1 VAIWGRPLDFQVLRH
16 RDAGLFGQGAWKRR
30 QCFRKTQFEKKRS
43 QPQGQTAF
51 KRSMLGNEAL
61 KAYSSELMHDTR
73 GELINILGSSRLLSL
88 IGARII
94 RMDPAGCRIKRRAA
108 AERIRIADGSLA
120 GFHRESAVAARF
132 EITVPERGL
141 ERTAKERHIC
151 ADVDAETVN
160 ARILMEGRRFRGIR
174 VIFRRQ
180 RILPSRRCSS
190 HRGYRRTR
198 RQAELHRLRAG
209 HG

>member
-1 VAIWGRPLDFQVLRH
+1 
-16 RDAGLFGQGAWKRR
+16 
-30 QCFRKTQFEKKRS
+30 
-43 QPQGQTAF
+43 
-51 KRSMLGNEAL
+51 MLGNEAL

-174 VIFRRQ
+174 VIFEN
-180 RILPSRRCSS
+180 LSVDKEFCPA
-190 HRGYRRTR
+190 GVVVRTEVIGD
-198 RQAELHRLRAG
+198 AVIVTWPKYS
-209 HG
+209 